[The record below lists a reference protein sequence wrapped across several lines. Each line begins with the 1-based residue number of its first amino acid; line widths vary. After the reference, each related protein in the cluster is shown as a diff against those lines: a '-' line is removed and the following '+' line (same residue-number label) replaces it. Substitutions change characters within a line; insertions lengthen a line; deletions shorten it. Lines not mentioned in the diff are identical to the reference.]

1 MSYKGK
7 LFKAKES
14 GKILASALYLSKTLI
29 SLNITPLQIDREID
43 KFIRSKKAVPSFF
56 GFEGFPNSS
65 CISVNDQVVHG
76 VPSSKP
82 LEEGDII
89 TIDIGVR
96 YNGFCTDA
104 ARTHVVG
111 KHKSTTSK
119 NLIKVAKNALDK
131 SIKVS
136 IDQNRVGDISYAIQR
151 EVEMAGYRSPLELG
165 GHGIGRNP
173 HQEPFIPN
181 AGPKARGPVLKS
193 GMAIAIEPIVM
204 EAETDL
210 LIDGDDGFTIY
221 SKDGGL
227 SAHMEDTVMIV
238 DNRPI
243 ILTRE
248 TLSGGII

>member
-1 MSYKGK
+1 MPNKGK
-7 LFKAKES
+7 LLKAKES

-29 SLNITPLQIDREID
+29 SSNITPSQIDREID

-76 VPSSKP
+76 VPSSRP
-82 LEEGDII
+82 LEEGDLI
-89 TIDIGVR
+89 TIDIGVK

-104 ARTHVVG
+104 ARTYVVG
-111 KHKSTTSK
+111 KHKDTTSK
-119 NLIKVAKNALDK
+119 NLIKTAKKALDE

-136 IDQNRVGDISYAIQR
+136 KDQNRVGDISYTIQR

-181 AGPKARGPVLKS
+181 AGPRAHGPVLKS
-193 GMAIAIEPIVM
+193 GMVIAIEPIVM
-204 EAETDL
+204 ETGTDL
-210 LIDGDDGFTIY
+210 LIDRNDGFTIY

-227 SAHMEDTVMIV
+227 SAHMEDTVMV
-238 DNRPI
+238 ADKSPI